1 MKKLVLILL
10 ILFATGAVRTYAQAT
25 VDTQSCLLKEF
36 KQAELDG
43 MNADELAYL
52 VFLVENAVQVYPM
65 PEGKPKD
72 IYPSKNWVVESDVCI
87 YDLKVKIDENERV
100 NFFSKNDK
108 LVMIY
113 SEKEL
118 KKNYEQN
125 K

>member
-10 ILFATGAVRTYAQAT
+10 TLVATGAVRTYAQTT
-25 VDTQSCLLKEF
+25 VDVQSCLLKEY
-36 KQAELDG
+36 KQAELDA
-43 MNADELAYL
+43 MSADELAFEKF
-52 VFLVENAVQVYPM
+52 VVENAVQVYPV
-65 PEGKPKD
+65 PEGKPTD
-72 IYPSKNWVVESDVCI
+72 IYPHKKWEVESGVCI
-87 YDLKVKIDENERV
+87 YDLKVKLDENNRV

-113 SEKEL
+113 SKKEL